1 MSGGLIRA
9 GGASHFEPALPAAK
23 MQTYAI
29 SAPLATHWRPATCE
43 EADCGAYLHGWQSFI
58 DESTELGQR
67 QAHYIRRESRRRFT
81 EERNEA
87 GITEFTFEAG
97 QRCFKSDQHR
107 VRNYRDERYLVRGGD
122 FRGNPTGMR
131 RVHKNAAE
139 WQEDFQGHQ
148 DRLATALERG

>member
-1 MSGGLIRA
+1 MSGGLIHI
-9 GGASHFEPALPAAK
+9 GGASRFQPSLPAAS

-43 EADCGAYLHGWQSFI
+43 ESDCDAWLHGWQSFI
-58 DESTELGQR
+58 DESTDLGQR
-67 QAHYIRRESRRRFT
+67 QAHYIRRESGRKYAET
-81 EERNEA
+81 RNEA

-131 RVHKNAAE
+131 REHKRP
-139 WQEDFQGHQ
+139 EDWVDDFSAHQ
-148 DRLATALERG
+148 DRLKAALERG